1 MNIVS
6 KNTIAAVLLGGTA
19 FIGGAAMAQEQSVD
33 GAGTARGGANVIVPQ
48 AGASGQVD
56 TSAGANTSAIEGD
69 AGADAAASKKIENG
83 SAAEGS
89 AQTEAGGTGAETAGS
104 MGAAVEKDNAK
115 SSQLDA
121 NGQSSTTTTITKDAA
136 TAADT
141 PAAEQSDE
149 ASTSKPSNETTA
161 SIDIT
166 TEQRTE
172 IRNVIVE
179 SKAEPVDLDIQVNV
193 GVVVPKTVEL
203 RPLPPRIIEIVPA
216 YRSYEYFVLADGRIV
231 IVEPGTLKVV
241 YVIAA

>member
-6 KNTIAAVLLGGTA
+6 KKTIVAVLLSGTA
-19 FIGGAAMAQEQSVD
+19 FIGGAAMAQQQSAD
-33 GAGTARGGANVIVPQ
+33 GAGTSQDGANVIVPQ

-56 TSAGANTSAIEGD
+56 TNAGENTSATKSD
-69 AGADAAASKKIENG
+69 AGTDAAASKKIENG

-104 MGAAVEKDNAK
+104 TGTAAEEDNAK

-121 NGQSSTTTTITKDAA
+121 NGESSTMTTTAKDAE

-141 PAAEQSDE
+141 PDTEQSDE
-149 ASTSKPSNETTA
+149 ASAGKPSNETTA

-166 TEQRTE
+166 SEQRTE

-179 SKAEPVDLDIQVNV
+179 SKAEPVDLDIEVNV

-216 YRSYEYFVLADGRIV
+216 YRSYEYFVLADGRII

-241 YVIAA
+241 YVITA

>member
-6 KNTIAAVLLGGTA
+6 KRTIAAVLLSGTA
-19 FIGGAAMAQEQSVD
+19 FIGGAAMAQEQPAD
-33 GAGTARGGANVIVPQ
+33 GAGTSPDGANVIVPQ
-48 AGASGQVD
+48 AGASGQMD
-56 TSAGANTSAIEGD
+56 TSAGAKTPAMNGD
-69 AGADAAASKKIENG
+69 AGADTAASKKITNG

-89 AQTEAGGTGAETAGS
+89 AQTEAGAGAETAGS
-104 MGAAVEKDNAK
+104 TGTTADENNAK

-121 NGQSSTTTTITKDAA
+121 NGQSSTTKGAEA
-136 TAADT
+136 AADA
-141 PAAEQSDE
+141 PATEQSDE

-166 TEQRTE
+166 SEQRTE

-179 SKAEPVDLDIQVNV
+179 SKAEPVDLDIEVNV

-216 YRSYEYFVLADGRIV
+216 YRSYEYFVLADGRII

-241 YVIAA
+241 YVITA